1 MGQNASGMYI
11 VDDSYNIVSFN
22 KVAEQIYPRLKE
34 GEKCYRCLMNQE
46 VPCAMCPIYNKVEG
60 PKTYIDPVS
69 GKYETVDA
77 VEIRLPDGKEGYAVV
92 FGMAE
97 SDKEAVNAP
106 IPDGVQGL
114 RLASIINVLG
124 NDYSSIYSVD
134 RQTQQMRS
142 YLEST
147 NADTMTLLNVTQTY
161 TEAIAAYVEEN
172 VNSIYGTRVGDEIL
186 QYLAKSIREILTD
199 GLAARYSDDEFVIM
213 TSLSTSEPEKI
224 LESVAKHISENAPI
238 SNLLVKYGVYKDV
251 DKTLS
256 INDICDRAVTAMKSI
271 QLNYEKSIAYMVS
284 AKVRCTD

>member
-172 VNSIYGTRVGDEIL
+172 VLPQDQGKLEFAMDFDSLCAHLKRVPQFMVHYRSRRKKTGEVHYAYLKCARVGEADSFDTIA
-186 QYLAKSIREILTD
+186 LAFANED
-199 GLAARYSDDEFVIM
+199 A
-213 TSLSTSEPEKI
+213 
-224 LESVAKHISENAPI
+224 
-238 SNLLVKYGVYKDV
+238 DV
-251 DKTLS
+251 RR
-256 INDICDRAVTAMKSI
+256 N
-271 QLNYEKSIAYMVS
+271 QL
-284 AKVRCTD
+284 